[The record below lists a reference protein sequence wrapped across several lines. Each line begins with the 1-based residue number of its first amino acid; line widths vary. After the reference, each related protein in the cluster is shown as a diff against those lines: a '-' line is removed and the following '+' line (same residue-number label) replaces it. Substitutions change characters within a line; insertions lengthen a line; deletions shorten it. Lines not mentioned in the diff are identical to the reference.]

1 MGGHMQLNYENVMRD
16 YSNEY
21 GTQLSPECFQIFSV
35 IAQYS
40 YGNYNDDFLIDKD
53 AVCQKVS
60 MSTRSCVQALRD
72 LAAMELIHLTQ
83 SKGGRG
89 VKSYYAINL
98 KTVQKLHCNVKQC
111 KINSVKKGTIH
122 GFEKPINISNR
133 SVEESHEET
142 PTALPSASP
151 PAVKPARS
159 YHHKKTQ
166 REHDAFNATYA
177 IFEKRRGKFEPG
189 LVNKEMPIIWKL
201 ISKAQTVSP
210 DNWEDLLARM
220 LAEFWRIKTSGRE
233 QDAFLAKQPFL
244 PSALNSSG
252 IWPRVLENLRST
264 ESKKPTAEDVRLMDI
279 AAAAL
284 RG

>member
-1 MGGHMQLNYENVMRD
+1 MKHTFETTVLLYHEFYGEKLSSSCYQLFSTLCIEAWGHYKENIRP
-16 YSNEY
+16 
-21 GTQLSPECFQIFSV
+21 LSLADLKTMVRFSV
-35 IAQYS
+35 PTITAAIKDLESEGLIKITRGHGKGKKNVYEINFKKIKS
-40 YGNYNDDFLIDKD
+40 LCKKSLYKESLSKEFLLDT
-53 AVCQKVS
+53 VS
-60 MSTRSCVQALRD
+60 
-72 LAAMELIHLTQ
+72 ENI
-83 SKGGRG
+83 
-89 VKSYYAINL
+89 I
-98 KTVQKLHCNVKQC
+98 
-111 KINSVKKGTIH
+111 
-122 GFEKPINISNR
+122 ISNR

-159 YHHKKTQ
+159 STHIPKKKSSEEKQ
-166 REHDAFNATYA
+166 AFAAVYEV
-177 IFEKRRGKFEPG
+177 FETKRGPFEPG
-189 LVNKEMPIIWKL
+189 LVNKEMPAIWKL
-201 ISKAQTVSP
+201 VSKAQTVSP
-210 DNWEDLLARM
+210 DNWEDLLVRM